1 MRKIAVCAALLVL
14 ASSVL
19 DAQQNRLPEWQE
31 GYLDI
36 HCIATRCGDASF
48 LVLPDGTTMLIDAGD
63 MTKSSW
69 DCHAVPD
76 DSKSPAQWIVDYM
89 ETFAPQVAKT
99 KGVDYMLLTH
109 FHADHMGCKGAMKPG
124 KYGTKVAGL
133 SEVGDY
139 VHFGKIV
146 DRGYPSYDFPSKE
159 KVESFNKGAMEPYHQ
174 FVDRQVSE
182 GSKAE
187 KFAVGSH
194 SQFVLK
200 YAPKKYD
207 CDIWNIAANC
217 ERASAKGRKTVKMT
231 SEGDDPMKF
240 DENMFSC
247 AVRLRYG
254 SFSYFNG
261 GDLSGNNYG
270 PAKYPEFNRDY
281 ESQIAP
287 LVGHVNVLKA
297 NHHGWKDTCNP
308 YFMWTLAPDAV
319 IVLASHIRHPWWE
332 TARRLVD
339 PQLPGKRELYMT
351 SDSGREL
358 LGEEL
363 HKAFHP
369 IGHIVVRV
377 SPGGE
382 KYKIYVLDAESRSRT
397 IIESSDFI
405 SCGD

>member
-1 MRKIAVCAALLVL
+1 MRNRILFAALFAVL
-14 ASSVL
+14 AQFSL
-19 DAQQNRLPEWQE
+19 QGQQNRLPAWQE
-31 GYLDI
+31 GFLDI

-63 MTKSSW
+63 MTKTKW
-69 DCHAVPD
+69 DCHALPD
-76 DSKSPAQWIVDYM
+76 ESKTPAQWIVDYM
-89 ETFAPQVAKT
+89 ETFCPQVAASK
-99 KGVDYMLLTH
+99 KVDYMLLTH
-109 FHADHMGCKGAMKPG
+109 FHSDHMGSNSALKPG
-124 KYGTKVAGL
+124 KYGTPVAGL

-139 VHFGKIV
+139 INFGKIV
-146 DRGYPSYDFPSKE
+146 DRGYPDYDFPSKE
-159 KVESFNKGAMEPYHQ
+159 RVESFNKGGMEPYHQ
-174 FVDRQVSE
+174 FVDRQVA
-182 GSKAE
+182 GGAKAE

-200 YAPKKYD
+200 NAPKKYD
-207 CDIWNIAANC
+207 FDIWNIAANC
-217 ERASAKGRKTVKMT
+217 ERASAKGKKTVRMYSKD
-231 SEGDDPMKF
+231 EDPMKF

-247 AVRLRYG
+247 AIRLRYG
-254 SFSYFNG
+254 NFRYFNG

-270 PAKYPEFNRDY
+270 PAKYPDFNRDY

-287 LVGHVNVLKA
+287 LVGRVNVLKA

-319 IVLASHIRHPWWE
+319 VVLASHIRHPWWE

-363 HKAFHP
+363 YKNFHP
-369 IGHIVVRV
+369 TGHIVFRV
-377 SPGGE
+377 YPGGE
-382 KYKIYVLDAESRSRT
+382 KYKIFVLDATSGSRT
-397 IIESSDFI
+397 IIESSEEI
-405 SCGD
+405 ICR

>member
-1 MRKIAVCAALLVL
+1 MKRFIFPVALLAL
-14 ASSVL
+14 GALSL
-19 DAQQNRLPEWQE
+19 GAQNNTLPAWQE
-31 GYLDI
+31 GCLDI

-48 LVLPDGTTMLIDAGD
+48 LILPDGTTMLIDAGD

-69 DCHAVPD
+69 DCHAVPNE
-76 DSKSPAQWIVDYM
+76 SKTPAQWIVDYM
-89 ETFAPQVAKT
+89 ETFSPQVAASK
-99 KGVDYMLLTH
+99 KVDYMLLTH
-109 FHADHMGCKGAMKPG
+109 FHSDHMGNVKALKPG
-124 KYGTKVAGL
+124 KYGTQVAGL
-133 SEVGDY
+133 SEVGD
-139 VHFGKIV
+139 HITFGKIV
-146 DRGYPSYDFPSKE
+146 DRAYPDYDFPSKE
-159 KVESFNKGAMEPYHQ
+159 FIERVAKGEMESYRQ
-174 FVDRQVSE
+174 FVDRQVAS
-182 GSKAE
+182 GTVGE

-200 YAPKKYD
+200 NNPKAYD
-207 CDIWNIAANC
+207 FDIWNVAANC
-217 ERASAKGRKTVKMT
+217 ERASLKGKKTVKMYT
-231 SEGDDPMKF
+231 SGEDPMKF

-247 AVRLRYG
+247 ALRLRYG
-254 SFSYFNG
+254 AFSYFNG

-270 PAKYPEFNRDY
+270 PAKRPDFNRDY

-287 LVGHVNVLKA
+287 LIGHVNVLKA

-377 SPGGE
+377 YPGGE
-382 KYKIYVLDAESRSRT
+382 KYKIFVLDAESESRT

-405 SCGD
+405 CCGN